1 MSADTSER
9 MYKRPS
15 LYNNYMKTS
24 IKTEKRVRLHKKIR
38 SRVTGTMERPRL
50 AVFRSNRYM
59 YAQLID
65 DVQAITLASASDI
78 ALTGKMTKVE
88 RATSVGKKL
97 AEEAKKKNI
106 TTVVF
111 DRGGFSYRGRVA
123 ALAEGARQAGLIF

>member
-1 MSADTSER
+1 
-9 MYKRPS
+9 
-15 LYNNYMKTS
+15 MKTN
-24 IKTEKRVRLHKKIR
+24 IKTEKRARLHKKIR
-38 SRVTGTMERPRL
+38 SRVSGTAECPRL

-78 ALTGKMTKVE
+78 ALTDKMSKVE

-111 DRGGFSYRGRVA
+111 DRGGFSYRGRVQ
-123 ALAEGARQAGLIF
+123 ALADGARNGGLIF